1 MYTVM
6 VVDDSPFIV
15 DIFVTMLERGG
26 YKTLAAYGGEE
37 ALETL
42 RTVKPDL
49 ILLDIMMEP
58 MDGWETLMHFK
69 NNSGTKEIP
78 VMMLTAKQLTPTEAQ
93 EYGIY
98 IEDYIMK
105 PITHRE
111 LYDAIENLLSR
122 KRVIETDMK
131 MATEAGVDRKLIDEY
146 SRLRRQA
153 DVSKRLL
160 RLLENTYKI
169 NDEKLRVSDDIN
181 LAIKSMAMN
190 IRFQEERLEQLRR
203 EFSSRLE
210 ENEKY
215 IR

>member
-42 RTVKPDL
+42 RSVKPDL

-69 NNSGTKEIP
+69 NNPGTKNIP

-122 KRVIETDMK
+122 KRMIETDMK
-131 MATEAGVDRKLIDEY
+131 MATDAGVDRKLIDEY

-169 NDEKLRVSDDIN
+169 NDDKLKVSDDIN

-210 ENEKY
+210 EKEK
-215 IR
+215 

>member
-1 MYTVM
+1 
-6 VVDDSPFIV
+6 
-15 DIFVTMLERGG
+15 
-26 YKTLAAYGGEE
+26 
-37 ALETL
+37 
-42 RTVKPDL
+42 
-49 ILLDIMMEP
+49 
-58 MDGWETLMHFK
+58 
-69 NNSGTKEIP
+69 
-78 VMMLTAKQLTPTEAQ
+78 MMLTAKQLTPTEAQ

-122 KRVIETDMK
+122 KRMFETDMK

-169 NDEKLRVSDDIN
+169 NDDKLRVSDDIN

-210 ENEKY
+210 DKEK
-215 IR
+215 

>member
-58 MDGWETLMHFK
+58 MDGWETLMHLK
-69 NNSGTKEIP
+69 NGPDTKEIP
-78 VMMLTAKQLTPTEAQ
+78 VMMLTAKQLTPSEAQ

-122 KRVIETDMK
+122 KRMIETDMK
-131 MATEAGVDRKLIDEY
+131 MAAEAGVDRKLIDEY

-169 NDEKLRVSDDIN
+169 NDEKLKVSDDIN

-190 IRFQEERLEQLRR
+190 IRFQEERLEQLRI
-203 EFSSRLE
+203 EFSLRFE
-210 ENEKY
+210 EKKNS
-215 IR
+215 

>member
-37 ALETL
+37 ALEIL

-69 NNSGTKEIP
+69 NSPGTKDIP

-111 LYDAIENLLSR
+111 LYDAIESLLSR

-131 MATEAGVDRKLIDEY
+131 MATDAGVDRKLIDEY

-169 NDEKLRVSDDIN
+169 NDEKLKVSDDIN

-210 ENEKY
+210 EKEK
-215 IR
+215 

>member
-15 DIFVTMLERGG
+15 DISVPRLERGG
-26 YKTLAAYGGEE
+26 YKPLAAYGGEE

-69 NNSGTKEIP
+69 NNSGTKDIP

-122 KRVIETDMK
+122 KRMIETDMK
-131 MATEAGVDRKLIDEY
+131 MATDAGVDRKLIDEY

-169 NDEKLRVSDDIN
+169 NDDKLKVSDDIN

-203 EFSSRLE
+203 EFSSKLE
-210 ENEKY
+210 EKEK
-215 IR
+215 